1 MPSGGESIFGS
12 PARWPESDLIGMSED
27 FDPGLAVAAYR
38 SGVFPMPQGG
48 FRGRRLM
55 GWYSPLDRG
64 ILPLDRLRVTRS
76 LRKMLSRYRISVDTA
91 FDQVLRRCADP
102 SRPGGWIDDRIGD
115 VYTALHERGIVHS
128 VEAWTADDR
137 LAGGL
142 YGVGSGGLFAGESM
156 FHDPV
161 IGRDASK
168 AALVALVEILA
179 ADGRPRLLDVQWQTP
194 HLATLGVIEVSRE
207 EYLRRLQAALLLP
220 DPVWPQGTVRPLPP
234 ARRDASAC

>member
-1 MPSGGESIFGS
+1 MSAGKGSVFG
-12 PARWPESDLIGMSED
+12 PPERWPQSDLIGMSED
-27 FDPGLAVAAYR
+27 FDPELAVAAYR
-38 SGVFPMPQGG
+38 SGVFPMPQDG

-64 ILPLDRLRVTRS
+64 ILPLDQLRVTRS
-76 LRKMLSRYRISVDTA
+76 LRKMLTRYRIGVDTA
-91 FDQVLRRCADP
+91 FDQVLQRCADP

-115 VYTALHERGIVHS
+115 VYTRLHERGIVHS
-128 VEAWTADDR
+128 VEAWTADGR

-142 YGVGSGGLFAGESM
+142 YGVGLAGLFAGESM

-168 AALVALVEILA
+168 AALVALVDLLR
-179 ADGRPRLLDVQWQTP
+179 ADGLPRLLDVQWQTP

-207 EYLRRLQAALLLP
+207 EYLRRLDRALQLP
-220 DPVWPQGTVRPLPP
+220 APPWPGPQS
-234 ARRDASAC
+234 ARA